1 MSLSTTRIY
10 LKRPLFFNPSF
21 PPSSRARSRPSALFF
36 LAVFRGRRTRKR
48 QGAVLGRTYSLRHAR
63 RSHSSFPA
71 ARAGRSAGV
80 AIKVPN
86 TPRVSRFAWFLDSA
100 KKPRG
105 ACSKSPSTRTGSCLE
120 VGFGV
125 FVVFVQRAPFRV
137 AQLFTVPKL
146 YSMNT
151 TGSSTLYEYYPGI
164 SPSHAMLTVLHGSR
178 TPNPGISHIITRH
191 VDCIT
196 LQPHSNPGISQII
209 TRRHVD
215 CSIPILSSLL
225 TFSHRIE
232 RYNDGDTCDRRV
244 ECVQLYKH
252 VSSRHSLTR
261 TEAHRRAHF
270 GSNTVRTRKRER

>member
-1 MSLSTTRIY
+1 MCVSLHYSY
-10 LKRPLFFNPSF
+10 LFETAPLFQPILPALLACAVPSKRPL
-21 PPSSRARSRPSALFF
+21 F

-146 YSMNT
+146 
-151 TGSSTLYEYYPGI
+151 
-164 SPSHAMLTVLHGSR
+164 
-178 TPNPGISHIITRH
+178 
-191 VDCIT
+191 
-196 LQPHSNPGISQII
+196 
-209 TRRHVD
+209 
-215 CSIPILSSLL
+215 
-225 TFSHRIE
+225 
-232 RYNDGDTCDRRV
+232 
-244 ECVQLYKH
+244 
-252 VSSRHSLTR
+252 
-261 TEAHRRAHF
+261 
-270 GSNTVRTRKRER
+270 